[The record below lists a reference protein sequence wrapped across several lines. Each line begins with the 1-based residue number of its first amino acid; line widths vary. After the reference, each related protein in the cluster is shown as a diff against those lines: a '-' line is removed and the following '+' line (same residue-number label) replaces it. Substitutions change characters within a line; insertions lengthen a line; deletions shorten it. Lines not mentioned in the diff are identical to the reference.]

1 MNHSKILMVGN
12 LNETLYSL
20 SEYLMADFQ
29 IQMCSDSVDNVKDM
43 LRLFKPSVVLV
54 LADELNDNLKDIL
67 ELVEKK
73 HNPFPLLVIGT
84 TEMRSELRELLYNYG
99 NKSIMYRPVVSSAV
113 RKECMILLNVAIRES
128 GDEESEQ
135 VRKRI
140 LIVDDN
146 ALVLRNTKSLLEKDY
161 DISLANS
168 GIKAL
173 SILKANKI
181 DLVLLDYDMPVMN
194 GREVFEQIISDE
206 NTMNIPVVFLTSVAE
221 REQIYAV
228 LKNKPFGY
236 ILKPPANDK
245 IINVIK
251 EALG

>member
-73 HNPFPLLVIGT
+73 HNPLPLLVIGT

-135 VRKRI
+135 FRKHI